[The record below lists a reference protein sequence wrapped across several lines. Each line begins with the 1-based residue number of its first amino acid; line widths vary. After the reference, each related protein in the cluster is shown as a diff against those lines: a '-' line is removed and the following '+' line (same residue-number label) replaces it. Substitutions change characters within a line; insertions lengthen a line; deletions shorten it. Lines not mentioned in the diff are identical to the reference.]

1 MARMNLGSHG
11 GYHHPHAR
19 VTVLAHFDS
28 LKTVQTEDSLQAHPA
43 CLGIS
48 WNGRPSMEYCWTS
61 GWSCDSKPTLPQKIL
76 KQISVVELAISKLF
90 TSLWGEKVSKL
101 SFFLGCGRVWDV
113 LTPMPD
119 LHQTDSWT
127 RWFTKSAAKIRLYF
141 FFSWKAVTF
150 WKRQWNMANGVFIVL
165 LLHLYFQYLKPT
177 WDTPCFFSNS
187 KRLKQIAK
195 APLLMNPANR
205 LQKSRGFLPEI
216 KKEINEKK
224 RPKFQWNSQMLLANW
239 GTSNSTEHP
248 APYKLFEGHVSCWDK
263 YRESKWIFNFCAN
276 CVADCSAP
284 SDFYFASLEIWICFL
299 GAAVVPCQHVCKKG
313 ALLILVEMKCKFCE
327 QSYLSEKKMY
337 NCWGNITSHI

>member
-1 MARMNLGSHG
+1 M
-11 GYHHPHAR
+11 
-19 VTVLAHFDS
+19 
-28 LKTVQTEDSLQAHPA
+28 
-43 CLGIS
+43 
-48 WNGRPSMEYCWTS
+48 
-61 GWSCDSKPTLPQKIL
+61 
-76 KQISVVELAISKLF
+76 
-90 TSLWGEKVSKL
+90 
-101 SFFLGCGRVWDV
+101 
-113 LTPMPD
+113 
-119 LHQTDSWT
+119 
-127 RWFTKSAAKIRLYF
+127 
-141 FFSWKAVTF
+141 TF
-150 WKRQWNMANGVFIVL
+150 WKRQWNMADGVFIVL

-177 WDTPCFFSNS
+177 WDTPCFFFSNS

-224 RPKFQWNSQMLLANW
+224 RPKFQWSSQMLLANW

-248 APYKLFEGHVSCWDK
+248 SPYKLFEGHVSCWDK
-263 YRESKWIFNFCAN
+263 YRECKLIFNFCAN

-327 QSYLSEKKMY
+327 ESYLSEKKMY

>member
-1 MARMNLGSHG
+1 MRQGVRRVDT
-11 GYHHPHAR
+11 HA
-19 VTVLAHFDS
+19 
-28 LKTVQTEDSLQAHPA
+28 
-43 CLGIS
+43 
-48 WNGRPSMEYCWTS
+48 WPSSNRFLNEMVHQKRCQ
-61 GWSCDSKPTLPQKIL
+61 DPTLLHYLLESSDIL
-76 KQISVVELAISKLF
+76 K
-90 TSLWGEKVSKL
+90 
-101 SFFLGCGRVWDV
+101 
-113 LTPMPD
+113 
-119 LHQTDSWT
+119 
-127 RWFTKSAAKIRLYF
+127 
-141 FFSWKAVTF
+141 KAVEHGRWGFHSSVTSF
-150 WKRQWNMANGVFIVL
+150 VLPVFET
-165 LLHLYFQYLKPT
+165 YLRHSMF
-177 WDTPCFFSNS
+177 FFSNS

-248 APYKLFEGHVSCWDK
+248 SPYKLFEGHVSCWDK
-263 YRESKWIFNFCAN
+263 YRECKLIFNFCAN

-327 QSYLSEKKMY
+327 ESYLSEKKMY